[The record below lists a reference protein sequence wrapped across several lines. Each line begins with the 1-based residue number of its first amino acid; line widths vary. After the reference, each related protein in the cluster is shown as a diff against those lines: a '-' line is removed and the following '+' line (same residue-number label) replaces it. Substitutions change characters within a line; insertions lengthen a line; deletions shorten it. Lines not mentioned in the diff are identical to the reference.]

1 MATISQW
8 LDLADAA
15 ICRRVVLK
23 KDDAGAA
30 KVSPVL
36 LDTAMGS
43 DNSGDH
49 VIMDA
54 CGDIASELFSGEV
67 AHVATHYYSEELELL
82 PPRSVKLLCG
92 TNILYTHMA
101 DQKQWALA
109 RKLRN
114 NLNVCLFGVGM
125 SDIGVDDHMDDYTRR
140 FYQTVLSRDCLHSV
154 RDGLTKRRLQEAGI
168 DNVVNTACPTM
179 WSLTPQRQAEI
190 STTRSDTVVTSITDY
205 CFDPMLDA
213 RMLETLKGLYK
224 NVLVWVQGSHDID
237 WCLDK
242 ITDLSEFRLIGPN
255 IEDLNKAISTE
266 DFDYIGTRLHAG
278 IRCLNGL
285 HRSLI
290 VSIDNRARQI
300 GKDTGLP
307 VVERH
312 EGFEKEIAAWVE
324 SPTKTEIEL
333 PWREINRWKAQFS
346 N

>member
-1 MATISQW
+1 MATITQW
-8 LDLADAA
+8 FELADAA
-15 ICRRVVLK
+15 FYSRVALNGY
-23 KDDAGAA
+23 D
-30 KVSPVL
+30 VSVANDSHVL

-54 CGDIASELFSGEV
+54 CGDIASELFPGEV

-82 PPRSVKLLCG
+82 SPRSVKLLCG

-125 SDIGVDDHMDDYTRR
+125 SDIGVDDHIDGYTRC

-154 RDGLTKRRLQEAGI
+154 RDGLTKRRLEEAGI

-205 CFDPMLDA
+205 CFDPVLDSL
-213 RMLETLKGLYK
+213 MLETLKGLYK
-224 NVLVWVQGSHDID
+224 NVVVWVQGSHDID
-237 WCLDK
+237 WCLEK
-242 ITDLSEFRLIGPN
+242 IVELSEFRFIGPN
-255 IEDLNKAISTE
+255 IEELNKAISTE

-300 GKDTGLP
+300 GLDTGLP
-307 VVERH
+307 VVERRK
-312 EGFEKEIAAWVE
+312 GFEKEIAAWVE
-324 SPTKTEIEL
+324 SPAKTEIEL
-333 PWREINRWKAQFS
+333 PWQEINRWKAQFS
-346 N
+346 S